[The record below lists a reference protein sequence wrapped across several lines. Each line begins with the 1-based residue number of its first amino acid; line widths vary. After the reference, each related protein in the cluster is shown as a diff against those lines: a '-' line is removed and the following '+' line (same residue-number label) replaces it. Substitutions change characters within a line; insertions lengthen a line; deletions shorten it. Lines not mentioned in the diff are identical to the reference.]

1 MYISGDKQT
10 KAKTTAKAA
19 TAKRAPVSI
28 DMRQLPA
35 NENSRSAIYDNQRRR
50 QPRCQQL
57 QQPIQQQQQ
66 QRQQLIGNCCRVWR
80 CSAASLSGRLL
91 AQSTKAVATLASQF
105 NFFFLF
111 GQISDLSDLFSTQ
124 KYVGQY
130 CSIPSKLQICV
141 TWLNNQSTADCAA
154 AAAAD

>member
-19 TAKRAPVSI
+19 TATRAPVSI

-57 QQPIQQQQQ
+57 QQPMQQQQQ

-91 AQSTKAVATLASQF
+91 PQSTKAVAVDSCIAVQF
-105 NFFFLF
+105 LLF
-111 GQISDLSDLFSTQ
+111 VWVDIRLIGLIFHPKICGSVLQYTQQALDLCHLV
-124 KYVGQY
+124 K
-130 CSIPSKLQICV
+130 
-141 TWLNNQSTADCAA
+141 
-154 AAAAD
+154 

>member
-19 TAKRAPVSI
+19 TATRAPVSI

-57 QQPIQQQQQ
+57 QQPMQQQQQ

-80 CSAASLSGRLL
+80 CSARQFVWSTVAPIDKSGGNSCIAVQFLLFVWVDIRLIGL
-91 AQSTKAVATLASQF
+91 IFHPKICGSVLQYTQHAL
-105 NFFFLF
+105 
-111 GQISDLSDLFSTQ
+111 DLCHLV
-124 KYVGQY
+124 K
-130 CSIPSKLQICV
+130 
-141 TWLNNQSTADCAA
+141 
-154 AAAAD
+154 

>member
-19 TAKRAPVSI
+19 TATRAPVSI

-57 QQPIQQQQQ
+57 QQPMQQQQQ
-66 QRQQLIGNCCRVWR
+66 QRQQLIGNCPNRQKRWQLLHRSSISSFCLGRYQTYRTYFPPKNMWV
-80 CSAASLSGRLL
+80 SIAVYPASFRFMSLG
-91 AQSTKAVATLASQF
+91 
-105 NFFFLF
+105 
-111 GQISDLSDLFSTQ
+111 
-124 KYVGQY
+124 
-130 CSIPSKLQICV
+130 
-141 TWLNNQSTADCAA
+141 
-154 AAAAD
+154 

>member
-19 TAKRAPVSI
+19 TATRAPVSI

-57 QQPIQQQQQ
+57 QQPMQQQQQ

-80 CSAASLSGRLL
+80 CSARQFVWSTVAPIDKSGGGGLLHRSSISSFCLGRYQTYRTYFPPKNMWVSIAVYPASFRFMSLG
-91 AQSTKAVATLASQF
+91 
-105 NFFFLF
+105 
-111 GQISDLSDLFSTQ
+111 
-124 KYVGQY
+124 
-130 CSIPSKLQICV
+130 
-141 TWLNNQSTADCAA
+141 
-154 AAAAD
+154 